1 MFSIPLLNTSF
12 RLFSPPKR
20 SLPAISGGEQ
30 AKAVCNRKY
39 TRAAQTVKKP
49 FTLGSLLRAYSAR
62 MKATDVIKRDHE
74 AIEAYFK
81 EFEAASTD
89 ERVDMEPKLF
99 NMLTAH
105 ELMEDRH
112 LYSALSDRLEDD
124 SILKELKDEQSK
136 LEVEASAIRM
146 MVGVRD
152 EKLLEAFPKILAH
165 AKKEQDELFP
175 LAEKVFTPQELEDI
189 GNAMAPRSAVEAADD
204 SIVDTVKNMAS

>member
-1 MFSIPLLNTSF
+1 
-12 RLFSPPKR
+12 
-20 SLPAISGGEQ
+20 
-30 AKAVCNRKY
+30 
-39 TRAAQTVKKP
+39 
-49 FTLGSLLRAYSAR
+49 

-74 AIEAYFK
+74 AIEALFK
-81 EFEAASTD
+81 EFAAASSD

-124 SILKELKDEQSK
+124 SLLKELESEQKK
-136 LEVEASAIRM
+136 LETEASAIRL

-152 EKLLEAFPKILAH
+152 EKLLDAMPKILAH

-175 LAEKVFTPQELEDI
+175 LAEKVLTEQELEDI
-189 GNAMAPRSAVEAADD
+189 GIAMAPHSAVEAGDD
-204 SIVDTVKNMAS
+204 SLIKTVKNMTS